1 MLMSGPAT
9 IDPDARPRRR
19 TQAQRRAATR
29 EALLDATIASL
40 VAEGYAHTTIRGIA
54 QRAGVTPGAAQH
66 HFASKAELVSQ
77 ALRHLMATVEQQ
89 LFATEPPREGTT
101 LERIE
106 RMLDRVWEIHTGP
119 SFLATLELWVAART
133 DPELGEQLSLV
144 QAEQTERNVAAFV
157 EAYPDIVTHP
167 DFFPQVV
174 TQLAAMRGLALL
186 ALVSGD
192 DPQRWWPT
200 TRAHMLRLAAEL
212 IEEREAAQ

>member
-1 MLMSGPAT
+1 MPAPVA
-9 IDPDARPRRR
+9 ISPDPSPRRR
-19 TQAQRRAATR
+19 TQAQRRSATR
-29 EALLDATIASL
+29 EALLDATIESL
-40 VAEGYAHTTIRGIA
+40 VADGYASTTIRGIA
-54 QRAGVTPGAAQH
+54 QRAGVTAGAAQH

-77 ALRHLMATVEQQ
+77 ALRHLMAKVEQQ
-89 LFATEPPREGTT
+89 LFAAEPPREGTT

-106 RMLDRVWEIHTGP
+106 QMLDRVWEVHAGT

-133 DPELGEQLSLV
+133 DPELGKHLSEV

-157 EAYPDIVTHP
+157 KAYPDLVVHP

-212 IEEREAAQ
+212 IEEREAAT